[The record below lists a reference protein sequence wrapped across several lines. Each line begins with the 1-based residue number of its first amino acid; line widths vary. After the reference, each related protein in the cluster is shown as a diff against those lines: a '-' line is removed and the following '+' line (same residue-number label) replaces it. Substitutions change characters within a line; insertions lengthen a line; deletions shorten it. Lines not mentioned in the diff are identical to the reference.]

1 MIDRETRILFRK
13 EWRQLLASRSAVA
26 TAAILPVLLLGVIPM
41 VMMTAASAPQ
51 QAPSRPL
58 PESMQFGLIGEIGDD
73 PRHLPGAM
81 LPLLVAV
88 VGMVL
93 PTMMATHLLI
103 TERERRTLEL
113 LVALPVRIGQVLV
126 AKLLATLVA
135 ASALSVPLLVVDI
148 VVLGSR
154 GAADPSALFALPLL
168 LVAALALSTSTAL
181 LISLLSPDFRTANNI
196 AGAMLAPTIILT
208 LMSSVLLPGGA
219 VRPLVIACAYTL
231 VAVLVARH
239 ALRTVTFEKLMT

>member
-41 VMMTAASAPQ
+41 VMLTAANAPQ
-51 QAPSRPL
+51 HGPARPL
-58 PESMQFGLIGEIGDD
+58 PEGMQFGLIGEIGDD

-113 LVALPVRIGQVLV
+113 LVALPVRIGQVLT
-126 AKLLATLVA
+126 AKLLATLLA

-148 VVLGSR
+148 VVLGTR
-154 GAADPSALFALPLL
+154 NAADPGALFAMPLL

-181 LISLLSPDFRTANNI
+181 LISLLSPDFRTANNV
-196 AGAMLAPTIILT
+196 AGAMLAPIILVT
-208 LMSSVLLPGGA
+208 LMGSVLLPGGA
-219 VRPLVIACAYTL
+219 VRPLVIACVYVL
-231 VAVLVARH
+231 VAVLVTRH
-239 ALRTVTFEKLMT
+239 ALRTVTFEKLMA